1 MSTGFTIKEE
11 KQVAE
16 LPLGQTLINA
26 HQWFSS
32 SLLQLMHLRGHEDL
46 TDAHLTFFCSL
57 NCGLT
62 HASEV
67 ARRMGI
73 TRQAVYKTTKELQ
86 RVGVLELLD
95 DQADGRQKVIS
106 MTPQGERIAIDARE
120 CLDLVEAQLIQRIG
134 KQNFDALRQILK
146 QDWGPSIAYPDTPA
160 E

>member
-1 MSTGFTIKEE
+1 MSTGFTIKED
-11 KQVAE
+11 KQFAE

-32 SLLQLMHLRGHEDL
+32 SLLQLMHSRGHKDI
-46 TDAHLTFFCSL
+46 TAAHLTFFCSL
-57 NCGLT
+57 NCGMT

-86 RVGVLELLD
+86 RLGVLELLD
-95 DQADGRQKVIS
+95 DPADGRQKVIS
-106 MTPQGERIAIDARE
+106 MTSQGERIARDARD
-120 CLDLVEAQLIQRIG
+120 CLDLVEGQLIRRIG
-134 KQNFDALRQILK
+134 NQNFNALRHILQ
-146 QDWGPSIAYPDTPA
+146 QDWGPSIACPDTH